1 MSAQDFLVEIGTEEL
16 PPTSLKALASAFL
29 SGIES
34 GLQQAGLTYT
44 NACYFA
50 APRRLAVQITALA
63 ERQPDREFEK
73 RGPATQAPAKAVEG
87 FARSC
92 GVTVDELIQTE
103 VGKGSYFV
111 HRGIETGKSSEELLP
126 AIVSESLNQLPIPKR
141 MRWGSSRTE
150 FVRPVHWLVMLLGES
165 VIPCEILGLTS
176 GRKTRGH
183 RFHYPHD
190 IELLSPGD
198 YQPKLLSPGKVIVDF
213 AQRMEKIR
221 QQVLA
226 EAQKVNAEVVIDE
239 DLLEEVCALNEWPVA
254 LTGRF
259 EERFLEVPSEA
270 LISSMKSNQKYF
282 HLIDQQGKLLP
293 YFITV
298 ANIESLDPAQIISG
312 NEKVIRPRLADAA
325 FFFEQDR
332 QSPLASRIDK
342 LKSIVFQHDL
352 GTLHDKTVRVSK
364 LAGSIAR
371 LIGGNTDY
379 AERAAALSKCD
390 LMTDMVFE
398 FTELQGLMGYY
409 YARHDG
415 EVDEVA
421 LALNE
426 QYMPRFSG
434 DELPTTKTGMALAL
448 ADRIDTIT
456 GLFAI
461 NQPPTGSKD
470 PFALRRQ
477 SLGIL
482 RIIIDHQLDLD
493 LAQLVQLAASNYT
506 DLPGSADV
514 TERVIDFMLERL
526 RAWYEE
532 KGVSVSVYQAVHALR
547 PTRPLDFNKRVIAVS
562 DFAQLPE
569 AQDLAAANKRVANIL
584 AKQSTADA
592 PSVVD
597 ASLLT
602 EDAEKELA
610 NAVATLTAQT
620 RPLFAQGRYPEAMTL
635 LAALNPQVNRFF
647 DEVMVMADDDAT
659 RHNRLALLAQ
669 LRGLFL
675 GTADISLL

>member
-29 SGIES
+29 SGIEA
-34 GLQQAGLTYT
+34 GLQQAGLAYDS
-44 NACYFA
+44 ACYFA
-50 APRRLAVQITALA
+50 APRRLAVKVTALA

-73 RGPATQAPAKAVEG
+73 RGPAFQAPAKAVEG

-92 GVTVDELIQTE
+92 GVAVDDLIQTE

-111 HRGIETGKSSEELLP
+111 HRGIEAGKASEELLP
-126 AIVSESLNQLPIPKR
+126 AIVSESLNNLPIAKR

-150 FVRPVHWLVMLLGES
+150 FVRPVHWLVMLLGER
-165 VIPCEILGLTS
+165 VIPCEILGLKS

-190 IELLSPGD
+190 IELLSPSD
-198 YQPKLLSPGKVIVDF
+198 YQSKLLAPGKVIVDF
-213 AQRMEKIR
+213 NQRMEKIR
-221 QQVLA
+221 EQVLA
-226 EAQKVNAEVVIDE
+226 EALKVNAEVVIDE

-259 EERFLEVPSEA
+259 EERFLAVPSEA

-282 HLIDQQGKLLP
+282 HLISPQGKLLP

-325 FFFEQDR
+325 FFFDQDR
-332 QSPLASRIDK
+332 QFSLASRTEK

-352 GTLHDKTVRVSK
+352 GTLHDKTERISK
-364 LAGSIAR
+364 LASSIAH
-371 LIGGNTDY
+371 LIDGNPAF
-379 AERAAALSKCD
+379 AERAATLSKCD
-390 LMTDMVFE
+390 LMTNMVFE

-409 YARHDG
+409 YAKHDG
-415 EVDEVA
+415 EDNEVA

-426 QYMPRFSG
+426 QYLPRFSG
-434 DELPTTKTGMALAL
+434 DELPSTKTGMALAL

-477 SLGIL
+477 SLGVL
-482 RIIIDHQLDLD
+482 RIIIEHSLDLD
-493 LAQLVQLAASNYT
+493 LAQLVQLAASNYPE
-506 DLPGSADV
+506 LPGSANV
-514 TERVIDFMLERL
+514 TEQVIDFMLERL

-532 KGVSVSVYQAVHALR
+532 KGVSVAVYQAVHALR

-562 DFAQLPE
+562 NFAQLPE

-584 AKQSTADA
+584 AKQNTPDA
-592 PSVVD
+592 LGNVD
-597 ASLLT
+597 SSLLV
-602 EDAEKELA
+602 ENAEIELA
-610 NAVATLTAQT
+610 SAVATLMVQT
-620 RPLFAQGRYPEAMTL
+620 QPLFAQGKYPEAMTL

-647 DEVMVMADDDAT
+647 DEVMVMAEDEAT
-659 RHNRLALLAQ
+659 RNNRLTLLAQ
-669 LRGLFL
+669 LRQLFL